1 MNPAD
6 LAAKLEHPSIAAY
19 FTGNGHR
26 IASFRTLLDILNI
39 PLPQWAARGISGI
52 GSARRDAVSAF
63 TADNPQPRPM
73 VLPDRKP
80 NATPERVQAAKATT
94 QRRLSGLFDQTFP
107 Q

>member
-1 MNPAD
+1 MNSVD

-39 PLPQWAARGISGI
+39 PLPHWAARGISGI
-52 GSARRDAVSAF
+52 GSARRDAVSAYQ
-63 TADNPQPRPM
+63 ADNPQPRPL
-73 VLPDRKP
+73 VLPERKP
-80 NATPERVQAAKATT
+80 AASPERVRAVKATN
-94 QRRLSGLFDQTFP
+94 QRRLTGLYNQTFP